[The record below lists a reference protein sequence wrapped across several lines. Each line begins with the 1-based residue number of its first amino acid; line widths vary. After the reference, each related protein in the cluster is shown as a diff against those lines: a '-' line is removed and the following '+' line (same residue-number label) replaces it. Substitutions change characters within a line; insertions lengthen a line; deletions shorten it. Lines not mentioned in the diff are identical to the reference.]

1 MKHNLFAGLIA
12 SGTALALGAVYG
24 HAQTVLFDDTY
35 SRGGV
40 NSAGNL
46 TPNYTG
52 QTGTDVGSGI
62 GYTTY
67 VNSFSTTPPNS
78 LNIQNGTL
86 FKSQTGQEGIWAL
99 NYNFT
104 DVAILSAGGF
114 SVSQNILAVP
124 SNANTPQDRFCGYG
138 VGLSL
143 AQVNSL
149 NDDNATSLGP
159 RGSISGV
166 TTGVAPFYV
175 DLDSLGAV
183 QVFTGG
189 TLLNTFAISGSPTSG
204 TLLTDFTGF
213 SDFGAGTTV
222 DFTVLF
228 DGVQVTTGSFD
239 WSSTGNNYIAGSMR
253 DSTVTAGELNV
264 STLAPTPEPSTVALA
279 VCGAAGLVLRLR
291 RKG

>member
-1 MKHNLFAGLIA
+1 MQPKLYTFLFASGIA
-12 SGTALALGAVYG
+12 LSNLSNSAK
-24 HAQTVLFDDTY
+24 AQTTLFDDTY

-52 QTGTDVGSGI
+52 QTGADVGSGI
-62 GYTTY
+62 NYITYTNT
-67 VNSFSTTPPNS
+67 FSTTPPNS

-86 FKSQTGQEGIWAL
+86 FKSQTGQEGVWAL

-104 DVAILSAGGF
+104 DLAILSAGGF
-114 SVSQNILAVP
+114 SVSQNITSLP

-143 AQVNSL
+143 AQVNAL
-149 NDDNATSLGP
+149 NDDNASSLGP
-159 RGSISGV
+159 RGSITGG
-166 TTGVAPFYV
+166 TTGVAAFYV

-189 TLLNTFAISGSPTSG
+189 TLLNTYAISGAPTSG

-213 SDFGAGTTV
+213 SSFNAGTAV

-228 DGVQVTTGSFD
+228 DGTQVATGSFD

-264 STLAPTPEPSTVALA
+264 STAVPEPSTYAMTL
-279 VCGAAGLVLRLR
+279 GGLGTLTWLIRR
-291 RKG
+291 RKV